1 MKINISKGEMM
12 MISVLINE
20 FVYKKKD
27 NYLSETITPYGIKKL
42 KSVELRMGEILIPEV
57 RFSKKDKTEI
67 YKKTVSGFFP
77 DGHKE

>member
-12 MISVLINE
+12 MISVLIND
-20 FVYKKKD
+20 FVYKKD

-67 YKKTVSGFFP
+67 YNKTVSGFFP
-77 DGHKE
+77 DGYQE

>member
-12 MISVLINE
+12 MISVLIND
-20 FVYKKKD
+20 FVYKKD
-27 NYLSETITPYGIKKL
+27 DYLSETITPYGIKKL

-77 DGHKE
+77 DGYQE

>member
-12 MISVLINE
+12 MISVLIND
-20 FVYKKKD
+20 FVYKKD

-77 DGHKE
+77 DGYQE

>member
-12 MISVLINE
+12 MISVLIND
-20 FVYKKKD
+20 FVYKKD
-27 NYLSETITPYGIKKL
+27 DYLSETITPYGIKKL

-67 YKKTVSGFFP
+67 YKKTVSDFFP
-77 DGHKE
+77 DGYQE

>member
-12 MISVLINE
+12 MISVLIND
-20 FVYKKKD
+20 FVYKKD
-27 NYLSETITPYGIKKL
+27 NYLSEAITPYGIKKL

-77 DGHKE
+77 DGYQE

>member
-12 MISVLINE
+12 MISVLIND
-20 FVYKKKD
+20 FIYKKD

-77 DGHKE
+77 DGYQK

>member
-12 MISVLINE
+12 MISVLIND
-20 FVYKKKD
+20 FVYKKD
-27 NYLSETITPYGIKKL
+27 NYLSEAITPYGIKKL

-57 RFSKKDKTEI
+57 RFSKKDKTAI

>member
-1 MKINISKGEMM
+1 MKINISKLEMM
-12 MISVLINE
+12 MISTLIND
-20 FVYKKKD
+20 FVHKTD
-27 NYLSETITPYGIKKL
+27 NFLSETITPYGIKKL

-57 RFSKKDKTEI
+57 RFSKKDKTAI

>member
-12 MISVLINE
+12 MISVLIND
-20 FVYKKKD
+20 FVYKKD

-67 YKKTVSGFFP
+67 YKKTVSDFFP
-77 DGHKE
+77 DGYQE